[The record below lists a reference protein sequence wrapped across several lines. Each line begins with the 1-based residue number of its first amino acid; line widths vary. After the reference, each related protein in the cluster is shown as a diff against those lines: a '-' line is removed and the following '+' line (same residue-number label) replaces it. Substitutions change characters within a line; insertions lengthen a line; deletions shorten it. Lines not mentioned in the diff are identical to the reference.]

1 MNKQLTA
8 GRDRRTTVA
17 IAAGLCALAMLMWLA
32 VGQTRAAF
40 VDNTENPDN
49 TFTTGTVEI
58 STSQPGS
65 ALFNFTGML
74 PGHTRTQTITVSNM
88 STAPLGV
95 RLFAADYLPP
105 SRVGSE
111 LADNLDVLVEIVD
124 TASAPAGSGDIVF
137 DGTMAEFAAAD
148 DWTCGWWTAYDAEEC
163 NPGPATPEVGGP
175 LERLLRAVIPDTMEE
190 AAPFDEDFWTEVQAV
205 DDAHGETQPV
215 AVLWDAVPTSIKDE
229 VKDND
234 EDTYDAIE
242 AAVANSP
249 SADSIV
255 PTPTTSASP
264 TATPS
269 EKTYPELG
277 DRLEEV
283 NEDGS
288 EAIYRITVTLASDA
302 GSADVE
308 PNDSVSVTFVW
319 EGRA

>member
-40 VDNTENPDN
+40 VDSTENPDN

-74 PGHTRTQTITVSNM
+74 PGHTQTQTITVSNM

-111 LADNLDVLVEIVD
+111 LADNLDVMVEIVD

-148 DWTCGWWTAYDAEEC
+148 DWTCGWWSEVDPEEC
-163 NPGPATPEVGGP
+163 NPDPMGP
-175 LERLLRAVIPDTMEE
+175 LERTLRQAIPNTMEDT
-190 AAPFDEDFWTEVQAV
+190 APFDEDFWAAIQGI
-205 DDAHGETQPV
+205 DDAHGDTQPV
-215 AVLWDAVPTSIKDE
+215 AVLWNTIPASTRDAIETADQ
-229 VKDND
+229 
-234 EDTYDAIE
+234 DTFDAIE
-242 AAVANSP
+242 AAVTTSP
-249 SADSIV
+249 SANSIV
-255 PTPTTSASP
+255 PASSSSP
-264 TATPS
+264 GP

-308 PNDSVSVTFVW
+308 PNDSIGITFVW

>member
-40 VDNTENPDN
+40 VDSIENPGN
-49 TFTTGTVEI
+49 SFTTGTVEI

-74 PGHTRTQTITVSNM
+74 PGHTQTKSITVSNM
-88 STAPLGV
+88 SSAPLGV
-95 RLFAADYLPP
+95 RLFGASYTPP
-105 SRVGSE
+105 SRAGSE

-124 TASAPAGSGDIVF
+124 TASAPPNSGAVVF
-137 DGTMAEFAAAD
+137 NGTMAQFATATA
-148 DWTCGWWTAYDAEEC
+148 WPCGWWTLHDADEC
-163 NPGPATPEVGGP
+163 AAATPDPGPGP
-175 LERLLRAVIPDTMEE
+175 LERLLLSVIPDEQE
-190 AAPFDEDFWTEVQAV
+190 SDAPFDEAFWGRVQGI
-205 DDAHGETQPV
+205 DNAHGKTQPV
-215 AVLWDAVPTSIKDE
+215 SVLWNLVPDD
-229 VKDND
+229 VKEPVEE
-234 EDTYDAIE
+234 EDPETYASIE

-255 PTPTTSASP
+255 PKPSTSPSP
-264 TATPS
+264 AATAS

-277 DRLEEV
+277 DKLEEV

-288 EAIYRITVTLASDA
+288 EAVYRITVTLASDA
-302 GSADVE
+302 GSADIE
-308 PNDSVSVTFVW
+308 PSDSVGITFVW